1 MLLLLLSPLFPLPDS
16 VSFSSMER
24 EDHNDDEC
32 EFDDDEEEEEEDE
45 ECGRG
50 RRSVMLNSILS
61 VSDIFRGT

>member
-1 MLLLLLSPLFPLPDS
+1 MSPPFAES
-16 VSFSSMER
+16 ERER

-32 EFDDDEEEEEEDE
+32 DEDDEECGFDEDEEDE